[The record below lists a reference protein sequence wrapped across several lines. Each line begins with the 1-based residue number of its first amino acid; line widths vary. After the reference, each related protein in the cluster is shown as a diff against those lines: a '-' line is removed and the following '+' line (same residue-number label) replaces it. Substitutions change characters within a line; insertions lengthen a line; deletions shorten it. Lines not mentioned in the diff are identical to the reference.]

1 MIFYDFDTASPDLN
15 KTRLERKTGTTFAHF
30 MSRMQ
35 NYALKT
41 RMLEY
46 IDTIEK
52 LHATLL
58 SLRSQSNLRMSC
70 EELTMYAATP
80 SSMSCVRKCR
90 RCEARR
96 TSLTPIT
103 LQLNK
108 LTVPMCLNPM
118 R

>member
-1 MIFYDFDTASPDLN
+1 
-15 KTRLERKTGTTFAHF
+15 
-30 MSRMQ
+30 MQ

-52 LHATLL
+52 LRSDVVESQVTIKSKDELRRADNVRSDTIIDELRKEVSTL
-58 SLRSQSNLRMSC
+58 
-70 EELTMYAATP
+70 
-80 SSMSCVRKCR
+80 KR
-90 RCEARR
+90 RA